1 MYKLVKI
8 EGSVKVLN
16 PVPVLDRPESA
27 EKSSAPDSKQQVCVV
42 RGQKVMLDIDAA
54 AMYGIQAAE
63 LLRQV
68 GRNKMRFPADYMF
81 RLTRQEYDSLLS
93 QSQALRAAGRQKLAP
108 LAFTERGVVMLSM
121 VLETCR
127 AAEKAFE
134 VIDDFVRNKT
144 ASAAVEKKFGMSETA
159 ANAAAYNEH

>member
-16 PVPVLDRPESA
+16 TLPEIDKQKKD
-27 EKSSAPDSKQQVCVV
+27 EKPALHDLNQRLCVV

-54 AMYGIQAAE
+54 AMYGTDTAE
-63 LLRQV
+63 LLRKV
-68 GRNKMRFPADYMF
+68 SRNKMRFPADYMF

-93 QSQALRAAGRQKLAP
+93 QSQSLRAAGRQKFAP

-127 AAEKAFE
+127 AAERAFE
-134 VIDDFVRNKT
+134 VIENFVKNSGVT
-144 ASAAVEKKFGMSETA
+144 ASAEKKFGPAEDV
-159 ANAAAYNEH
+159 NPYKEH